1 MSAQPAIIYDLHNTR
16 SAVGLAAGQTSNV
29 FSLPGR
35 IDDDARDALE
45 MMGARMHFD
54 RDAEVFG
61 EGESADFVYRVVSGA
76 VRSYKLLSDGRRQI
90 GDFHLAGDLF
100 GLEAGKEHRLSAE
113 AICKTEV
120 MVYRKSALFT
130 LAARTPSVGRALWSE
145 TARELERAQTHL
157 MLLGRK
163 SAVERVASFLMSLA
177 ERDPGADE
185 VSLPMSRQDMADYL
199 GLTIET
205 VSRTFTQLQGDGLI
219 ALKGCRRVQIR
230 NRTAFA
236 RLGA

>member
-1 MSAQPAIIYDLHNTR
+1 MSAQSAIVYDLHKTHAANGIA
-16 SAVGLAAGQTSNV
+16 SAQTDNV

-35 IDDDARDALE
+35 IEDDARDALE
-45 MMGARMHFD
+45 MAGARMTFD
-54 RDAEVFG
+54 RDEEVFG
-61 EGESADFVYRVVSGA
+61 EGEASDFVYRVISGA

-100 GLEAGKEHRLSAE
+100 GLEAGEEHRLSAE

-120 MVYRKSALFT
+120 MVYRKSALFS

-163 SAVERVASFLMSLA
+163 SACERVATFLMSLA
-177 ERDPGADE
+177 EREPACEE
-185 VSLPMSRQDMADYL
+185 VALPMSRQDMADYL

-230 NRTAFA
+230 NRSAFA
-236 RLGA
+236 RLAA